1 MFVAVLLYNLNSLI
15 LQRDDDLLLGL
26 LPVIDKLTVHYIAP
40 FQHSHINEVDSSS
53 EVGECK
59 QVYHQTFHVR
69 LAFIID
75 NLLNVMFGYC
85 SLGCLLIH
93 L

>member
-15 LQRDDDLLLGL
+15 LQGDNDLLLGL
-26 LPVIDKLTVHYIAP
+26 LPP

>member
-15 LQRDDDLLLGL
+15 LQGDNDLLLGL
-26 LPVIDKLTVHYIAP
+26 LPVIDKLTVHNVAP
-40 FQHSHINEVDSSS
+40 LQHSHINKVDSSC
-53 EVGECK
+53 EVGERE
-59 QVYHQTFHVR
+59 QVYRQTFHIR